1 MLLKEKFAG
10 QKIILA
16 SQSPRR
22 KDLLSVLDIPFE
34 VATKDVEEVYP
45 EDIQAEEVPSYLAKL
60 KASPF
65 DRDNQ
70 TLILSADTIVLLDGE
85 IFGKPKNYEM
95 AEKMLLSLSGRKHQV
110 ITGVC
115 LTRGEK
121 QRTFSVETGV
131 AFKKLSKE
139 EIKYYL
145 ENYAPYDKAGAY
157 GIQEWI
163 GYVGVRNIDGS
174 YSNVMGLPVEQ
185 LYEELCVF

>member
-34 VATKDVEEVYP
+34 VGTKDVEEVYP

-65 DRDNQ
+65 DRDDQ

-85 IFGKPKNYEM
+85 IFGKPKDYKM
-95 AEKMLLSLSGRKHQV
+95 AKEMLLTLSGKKHRV

-115 LTRGEK
+115 LTSGLK
-121 QRTFSVETGV
+121 QRTFSVETSV
-131 AFKKLSKE
+131 VFKRLTEE